1 MLFNFNDLVNFLHI
15 LVLFKL
21 IRIPAQKYRNNIKS
35 VDILKNKSRVY
46 AARSDVS
53 SSMNKTV
60 AQTATF
66 VDGDVYSLH
75 RLAAALADEKGK
87 KLSSHTDKHQ
97 QKKNILKNDSLFFLI
112 TYINTY

>member
-1 MLFNFNDLVNFLHI
+1 MLFNLNDLVNFLHN
-15 LVLFKL
+15 LVLSNL

-35 VDILKNKSRVY
+35 VDILKNKSRLY

-66 VDGDVYSLH
+66 IGRDVYSLH
-75 RLAAALADEKGK
+75 RLTAAVGC
-87 KLSSHTDKHQ
+87 
-97 QKKNILKNDSLFFLI
+97 
-112 TYINTY
+112 